1 MLKISGATMLILD
14 SEFYMLQGDVIA
26 DLYGNNLED
35 DPGVAAIDILRHVID
50 FEQKFLAWKRQLPS
64 RLQKTPWLEKTPYNP
79 PNAHKTLNFHRL
91 SVILALRYLNARLLL
106 RRPLLM
112 LCLRGGQHLTPDG
125 AFSDEERPYFNRLVM
140 SEIMTCENDAI
151 EVIEII
157 SSTNPYPFLRTTW
170 WFSTYYCKWAAS
182 SIASHAGTDLLLGFT
197 AALTV
202 FSCILLRIRCGSMWQ
217 EFSIRDTSTDLR
229 HSLHVAVEIFRA
241 YGSNAAAQRAEKT
254 LSKLI
259 SVHAEIGRI
268 YSMHQGSFP
277 SSLPIVL
284 HPKRIA

>member
-1 MLKISGATMLILD
+1 VTMLILD
-14 SEFYMLQGDVIA
+14 SELYMLQGDIIA
-26 DLYGNNLED
+26 DLYGNNLEQ
-35 DPGVAAIDILRHVID
+35 DPDLAAIDTLRHVID
-50 FEQKFLAWKRQLPS
+50 FEQKFLAWKGQLPS
-64 RLQKTPWLEKTPYNP
+64 RLQKTPWLEKGPYNP
-79 PNAHKTLNFHRL
+79 PNAHKTLNFNRL

-125 AFSDEERPYFNRLVM
+125 AFSTEERPYFNRLVI
-140 SEIMTCENDAI
+140 SEIMTCEKDAI

-170 WFSTYYCKWAAS
+170 WFSAYYCKSAIS
-182 SIASHAGTDLLLGFT
+182 SIASHAETDLHLGFT

-202 FSCILLRIRCGSMWQ
+202 FSCSLLRIRCGGLWQ
-217 EFSIRDTSTDLR
+217 EFSIGDTSMELR
-229 HSLHVAVEIFRA
+229 HSLHVAVEVFRA

-259 SVHAEIGRI
+259 SVHAEI
-268 YSMHQGSFP
+268 SMMFRMFPGSSPFN
-277 SSLPIVL
+277 LPVL
-284 HPKRIA
+284 